1 MTIASDVKQCLSS
14 LKGIEANLSSLAIRT
29 QVDETQ
35 RTFHE
40 TMLIV
45 HEVVTNIQKRVG
57 ELEREETQYKGF

>member
-1 MTIASDVKQCLSS
+1 MTVASEVKQCLSS

-29 QVDETQ
+29 QDNESQ

-40 TMLIV
+40 TMIIV
-45 HEVVTNIQKRVG
+45 HEVVIDLKKRIG